1 MLSFNYKPT
10 LFSLSCKT
18 FRTLLDATLIRYES
32 QSDREQQLAYTT
44 VENNPKGFRSLVSW
58 SKKNAGRGVKTDT
71 MLFCCETTGGYD
83 RALCDWLY
91 GNDLDIWRE
100 SALQIKRSMGLRKGK
115 DDKADSEMI
124 AYYALRFRSKATLY
138 KPLDG
143 NMRSLRDLFLYRQ
156 SLVAERRA
164 KMVSAKEKQHIS
176 SKSKVD
182 DFIYRDAQK
191 AINILTKS
199 IQECEC
205 RMLEI
210 IKEDEQMYRNYLHLI
225 SCKGVGLVTSI
236 MLIIYTDNFKGWNA
250 KKMASYCGIAPF
262 YESSGSSVFHKA
274 NTSGYSNRRLKG
286 ILTQAARS
294 AITHNPTLRQYYLR
308 MKAQGKSYGVIL
320 NNVNNKLLHILFSLV
335 LHDCDFE
342 LDHETKRALRA

>member
-1 MLSFNYKPT
+1 MKYYFIGIDVSKE
-10 LFSLSCKT
+10 K
-18 FRTLLDATLIRYES
+18 LDATLIHYES
-32 QSDREQQLAYTT
+32 KSDSEQQLAYTT
-44 VENNPKGFRSLVSW
+44 VENNPNGFRSLVSW
-58 SKKNAGRGVKTDT
+58 SKKNAGRGVKTGT

-91 GNDLDIWRE
+91 GNGLDIWRE

-156 SLVAERRA
+156 SLVAERQA
-164 KMVSAKEKQHIS
+164 KIVSSKEKQYIS
-176 SKSKVD
+176 SESKSD
-182 DFIYRDAQK
+182 NFIYRNAQK
-191 AINILTKS
+191 AIDLLTQS
-199 IQECEC
+199 IKECE
-205 RMLEI
+205 RQMLEI
-210 IKEDEQMYRNYLHLI
+210 IKEDEEMYRNYLHLI
-225 SCKGVGLVTSI
+225 SCKGVGLITSV
-236 MLIIYTDNFKGWNA
+236 MLIIYTDNFKSWNA

-320 NNVNNKLLHILFSLV
+320 NNVNNKLVHILFSLV

>member
-1 MLSFNYKPT
+1 MKYFFIGIDVSKE
-10 LFSLSCKT
+10 K
-18 FRTLLDATLIRYES
+18 LDATMIHYES
-32 QSDREQQLAYTT
+32 ESDSEQQLAYTT

-91 GNDLDIWRE
+91 GNGLNIWRE

-124 AYYALRFRSKATLY
+124 AYYALRFRSQATLY

-156 SLVAERRA
+156 SLVAERQA
-164 KMVSAKEKQHIS
+164 KMVSSKEKQHIS

-182 DFIYRDAQK
+182 NFIYRDAQK
-191 AINILTKS
+191 GIDILTKS
-199 IQECEC
+199 IKKCEC

-210 IKEDEQMYRNYLHLI
+210 IKEDEEMYRNYLHHI
-225 SCKGVGLVTSI
+225 SCKRVGLITSV
-236 MLIIYTDNFKGWNA
+236 MLIIYTDNFKSWNA

-308 MKAQGKSYGVIL
+308 MKAQGKPYGVIL
-320 NNVNNKLLHILFSLV
+320 NNVNNKLVHILFSLV

-342 LDHETKRALRA
+342 LDHETKRTARA

>member
-1 MLSFNYKPT
+1 M
-10 LFSLSCKT
+10 KT
-18 FRTLLDATLIRYES
+18 FFIGIDVSKEKLDATLIHYES
-32 QSDREQQLAYTT
+32 KSDIEQQLAYTT

-58 SKKNAGRGVKTDT
+58 CKKNAGRGVKTDT

-91 GNDLDIWRE
+91 GNGLDIWRE

-124 AYYALRFRSKATLY
+124 AHYALRFRSQASLY
-138 KPLDG
+138 KPMDG

-156 SLVAERRA
+156 SLVAERQA
-164 KMVSAKEKQHIS
+164 KMISSKEKQQIS

-182 DFIYRDAQK
+182 
-191 AINILTKS
+191 
-199 IQECEC
+199 
-205 RMLEI
+205 
-210 IKEDEQMYRNYLHLI
+210 
-225 SCKGVGLVTSI
+225 
-236 MLIIYTDNFKGWNA
+236 NFKGWSA

-308 MKAQGKSYGVIL
+308 MKAQGKPYGVIL
-320 NNVNNKLLHILFSLV
+320 NNVNNKLVHILFSLV

-342 LDHETKRALRA
+342 LDHEAKRALRA

>member
-1 MLSFNYKPT
+1 M
-10 LFSLSCKT
+10 KT
-18 FRTLLDATLIRYES
+18 FFIGIDVSKEKLDATLIRYES

-182 DFIYRDAQK
+182 NFIYRDAQK

-210 IKEDEQMYRNYLHLI
+210 IKEDEEMYRN
-225 SCKGVGLVTSI
+225 
-236 MLIIYTDNFKGWNA
+236 
-250 KKMASYCGIAPF
+250 
-262 YESSGSSVFHKA
+262 
-274 NTSGYSNRRLKG
+274 
-286 ILTQAARS
+286 
-294 AITHNPTLRQYYLR
+294 
-308 MKAQGKSYGVIL
+308 
-320 NNVNNKLLHILFSLV
+320 
-335 LHDCDFE
+335 
-342 LDHETKRALRA
+342 

>member
-1 MLSFNYKPT
+1 MKYYFIGIDVSKE
-10 LFSLSCKT
+10 K
-18 FRTLLDATLIRYES
+18 LDATLIHYES
-32 QSDREQQLAYTT
+32 ESDIEQQLAYTT

-91 GNDLDIWRE
+91 DNGLNIWRE

-124 AYYALRFRSKATLY
+124 AYYALRFRSQATLY

-156 SLVAERRA
+156 SLVADRQA
-164 KMVSAKEKQHIS
+164 KMVSSKEKQHIS

-182 DFIYRDAQK
+182 NFIYRDAQK
-191 AINILTKS
+191 GIDILTKS
-199 IQECEC
+199 IKKCEC

-210 IKEDEQMYRNYLHLI
+210 IKEDEEMYRNYLHLI
-225 SCKGVGLVTSI
+225 SCKGVGLITSV
-236 MLIIYTDNFKGWNA
+236 MLIIYTDNFKSWNA

-294 AITHNPTLRQYYLR
+294 AITYNPTLRQYYLR
-308 MKAQGKSYGVIL
+308 MKAQGKPYGVIL
-320 NNVNNKLLHILFSLV
+320 NNVNNKLVHILFSLV

-342 LDHETKRALRA
+342 LDHEAKRALRA

>member
-1 MLSFNYKPT
+1 M
-10 LFSLSCKT
+10 
-18 FRTLLDATLIRYES
+18 DATLIRYES

-44 VENNPKGFRSLVSW
+44 VEINPKGFRSLVSW

-143 NMRSLRDLFLYRQ
+143 NMRNLRDLFLYRQ

-225 SCKGVGLVTSI
+225 SCKGVGSITSI
-236 MLIIYTDNFKGWNA
+236 MLIVYTDNFKGWSA

-320 NNVNNKLLHILFSLV
+320 NNVNNKLVHILFSLV

>member
-1 MLSFNYKPT
+1 
-10 LFSLSCKT
+10 
-18 FRTLLDATLIRYES
+18 
-32 QSDREQQLAYTT
+32 
-44 VENNPKGFRSLVSW
+44 
-58 SKKNAGRGVKTDT
+58 
-71 MLFCCETTGGYD
+71 
-83 RALCDWLY
+83 
-91 GNDLDIWRE
+91 
-100 SALQIKRSMGLRKGK
+100 MGLRKGK

-164 KMVSAKEKQHIS
+164 KMVSAKEKRHIS

-182 DFIYRDAQK
+182 NFIYRDAQK
-191 AINILTKS
+191 AIDLLTKS
-199 IQECEC
+199 IQECER

-210 IKEDEQMYRNYLHLI
+210 IKDDEEMYRNYLHLT
-225 SCKGVGLVTSI
+225 SCKGVGLVTSV

-274 NTSGYSNRRLKG
+274 NTGGYSNRRLKG

-308 MKAQGKSYGVIL
+308 MKAQGKPYGVIL
-320 NNVNNKLLHILFSLV
+320 NNVNNKLVHILFSLV

-342 LDHETKRALRA
+342 LDHEAKRALRA

>member
-1 MLSFNYKPT
+1 M
-10 LFSLSCKT
+10 
-18 FRTLLDATLIRYES
+18 DATLIRYES

-320 NNVNNKLLHILFSLV
+320 NNVNNKLVHILFSLV

>member
-1 MLSFNYKPT
+1 MKYYFIGIDVSKE
-10 LFSLSCKT
+10 K
-18 FRTLLDATLIRYES
+18 LDATLIHYES
-32 QSDREQQLAYTT
+32 ESDSEQQLAYTS
-44 VENNPKGFRSLVSW
+44 VENNPKGFKSLVSW
-58 SKKNAGRGVKTDT
+58 SKKNAGRGVKTDA

-91 GNDLDIWRE
+91 GNGLDIWRE

-143 NMRSLRDLFLYRQ
+143 NMRSLRNLFLYRQ
-156 SLVAERRA
+156 SLVVERRA

-176 SKSKVD
+176 SKSKAD
-182 DFIYRDAQK
+182 SFIYRDAQK
-191 AINILTKS
+191 AIDILTKS
-199 IQECEC
+199 IKECER

-210 IKEDEQMYRNYLHLI
+210 IKEDEEMYRNYQHLI
-225 SCKGVGLVTSI
+225 SCKGVGSITSI

-308 MKAQGKSYGVIL
+308 MKAQGKPYGVIL
-320 NNVNNKLLHILFSLV
+320 NNVNNKLVHILFSLV

-342 LDHETKRALRA
+342 LDYETKRTARA

>member
-1 MLSFNYKPT
+1 MKYYFIGIDVSKE
-10 LFSLSCKT
+10 K
-18 FRTLLDATLIRYES
+18 LDATMIHYES
-32 QSDREQQLAYTT
+32 ESDSEQQLAYTT

-91 GNDLDIWRE
+91 GNGLDIWRE

-156 SLVAERRA
+156 SLVAERQA
-164 KMVSAKEKQHIS
+164 KIVSSKEKQYIS
-176 SKSKVD
+176 SESKSD
-182 DFIYRDAQK
+182 NFIYRNAQK
-191 AINILTKS
+191 AIDLLTQS
-199 IQECEC
+199 IKECE
-205 RMLEI
+205 RQMLEI
-210 IKEDEQMYRNYLHLI
+210 IKEDEEMYRNYLHLI
-225 SCKGVGLVTSI
+225 SCKGVGLITSV
-236 MLIIYTDNFKGWNA
+236 MLIIYTDNFKSWSP

-320 NNVNNKLLHILFSLV
+320 NNVNNKLVHILFSLV

>member
-1 MLSFNYKPT
+1 MEYHFIGIDVSKE
-10 LFSLSCKT
+10 K
-18 FRTLLDATLIRYES
+18 LDATLIRYES
-32 QSDREQQLAYTT
+32 QSDSEQQLAYTT

-91 GNDLDIWRE
+91 GNGLNIWRE

-124 AYYALRFRSKATLY
+124 AHYALLFRSKATLY

-164 KMVSAKEKQHIS
+164 KTVSAKEKRHIS

-182 DFIYRDAQK
+182 NFIYRDAQK
-191 AINILTKS
+191 AIDLLTKS
-199 IQECEC
+199 IKECER

-210 IKEDEQMYRNYLHLI
+210 IKEDEEMYRHYLHLI
-225 SCKGVGLVTSI
+225 SCKGVGLVTSV
-236 MLIIYTDNFKGWNA
+236 MLIVYTDNFKGWSA

-262 YESSGSSVFHKA
+262 YESSGSSVFHKS
-274 NTSGYSNRRLKG
+274 NTGGYSNRRLKG

-308 MKAQGKSYGVIL
+308 MKAQGKPHGVIL
-320 NNVNNKLLHILFSLV
+320 NNVNNKLLHILLSLV
-335 LHDCDFE
+335 AHDCDFE
-342 LDHETKRALRA
+342 LDHEAKRVLRA